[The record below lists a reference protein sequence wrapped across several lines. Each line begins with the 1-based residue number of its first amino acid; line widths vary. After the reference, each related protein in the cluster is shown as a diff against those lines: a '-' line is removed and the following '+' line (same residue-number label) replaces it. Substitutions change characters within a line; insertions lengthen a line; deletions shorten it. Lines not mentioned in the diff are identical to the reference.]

1 MDLTFITM
9 HDNSDEARILYA
21 SDSIDDVLGYNP
33 SDVVGQSSFLLF
45 QPESRDEALTHHR
58 KLFTKDTAAE
68 LKYCNMKRRDGTFVV
83 CECVFTVVYNVVV
96 SCTSLYKYT
105 EKSRQRALHAPAISE
120 ALSRNLKDPRF
131 GMLKHLSSKF
141 TTTNAPHEPRCALIL
156 NRFTRTLTV
165 MYATIGLQ
173 EILGVPAEEVNG
185 KSFYELIDEACL
197 VDAAYALEKAK
208 ENDSIAYLRFRV
220 RDPRNNPRLPQHPMF
235 NEQRQ
240 DYGDGS
246 DGERNG
252 DDHGHDDSDANLDTT
267 SSQGSSRDEDSEDD
281 DDDDEGNNVAA
292 STPRRG
298 NPRRNRRNSTPDS
311 IISGAEPSIEVEAV
325 ISCTSDGLVVIL
337 RKAHGI
343 PPIKEGFALAP
354 WAYENKM
361 PWNDHRPYVPTPNTQ
376 EDLFM
381 KAIREVAVFAWSLK
395 SINEDIMCH
404 VVPGTLK
411 PSASEVVGNYTR
423 KGTTFYRRER
433 EWEVAMEQRSKRSR
447 DGEEEEGRESESR
460 PAKKR

>member
-1 MDLTFITM
+1 
-9 HDNSDEARILYA
+9 
-21 SDSIDDVLGYNP
+21 
-33 SDVVGQSSFLLF
+33 
-45 QPESRDEALTHHR
+45 
-58 KLFTKDTAAE
+58 
-68 LKYCNMKRRDGTFVV
+68 
-83 CECVFTVVYNVVV
+83 
-96 SCTSLYKYT
+96 
-105 EKSRQRALHAPAISE
+105 
-120 ALSRNLKDPRF
+120 
-131 GMLKHLSSKF
+131 
-141 TTTNAPHEPRCALIL
+141 
-156 NRFTRTLTV
+156 

-235 NEQRQ
+235 DEQREVY
-240 DYGDGS
+240 D
-246 DGERNG
+246 EEE
-252 DDHGHDDSDANLDTT
+252 DDDADANLDAT

-281 DDDDEGNNVAA
+281 DEGDDAAA

-298 NPRRNRRNSTPDS
+298 NPRRTRRNSTPDS

-343 PPIKEGFALAP
+343 PPIKEGVALAP

-361 PWNDHRPYVPTPNTQ
+361 PWNDQKQYVPTPNTQ

-433 EWEVAMEQRSKRSR
+433 EWEVAVEQRNKRTR
-447 DGEEEEGRESESR
+447 EGEEEEGRESESR